1 METREITGKIIEA
14 AILVHNELGPGLL
27 ESVYEVCLFE
37 VLKERGFK
45 VEKQKSLPI
54 TFRGKNIDMNF
65 RLDLLVNDE
74 IIVELKAVEIVLPIH
89 EAQMFTYLKLSNK
102 NVGLLINFNV
112 KLLKTGIKRIVLD
125 FTKPY

>member
-37 VLKERGFK
+37 VLKEMGFK